1 MKYTQPIWGRKFWAT
16 GKPMNIS
23 TSNFPPH
30 FDSHLHFFLNNSD
43 QIISDQTFKQKLSNP
58 YLIEHLIFFLM
69 WCKKNA
75 WALGFRWTFTNVYF
89 WMRSLHSNSRLKWY
103 WKMIFICIGKVVQF
117 KNVKSGMIQMSTS
130 AFGRGGWP
138 PAAARWWSG
147 PGEATNYYHG
157 IILINIKYMTGQCH
171 CWLSFRFTKSLAKC
185 WVPP

>member
-1 MKYTQPIWGRKFWAT
+1 MNEITQLIWGRKFWAT

-58 YLIEHLIFFLM
+58 YLIEHLFFLM
-69 WCKKNA
+69 WYKIYV

-103 WKMIFICIGKVVQF
+103 WKMIFICCLLYTSPSPRDKRQDTQVHSVKQF
-117 KNVKSGMIQMSTS
+117 FLVS
-130 AFGRGGWP
+130 
-138 PAAARWWSG
+138 
-147 PGEATNYYHG
+147 
-157 IILINIKYMTGQCH
+157 
-171 CWLSFRFTKSLAKC
+171 
-185 WVPP
+185 

>member
-1 MKYTQPIWGRKFWAT
+1 MKYTQLIWGRKFWAT

-58 YLIEHLIFFLM
+58 YLIEHLFFLM
-69 WCKKNA
+69 WYKIYV

-117 KNVKSGMIQMSTS
+117 KNVKSGMNHLSKGQTKNSDVDLCLWTRWLATS
-130 AFGRGGWP
+130 RRQVMVR
-138 PAAARWWSG
+138 AR
-147 PGEATNYYHG
+147 
-157 IILINIKYMTGQCH
+157 
-171 CWLSFRFTKSLAKC
+171 
-185 WVPP
+185 